1 MNPEDPCLYTHRGNA
16 YDDKGDW
23 EFAIKDFNT
32 AISLAPDYF
41 YAFHNRGYVLT
52 KRSQWE
58 RAYRDYTR
66 ALEISPDSATTLSN
80 RGYVSVMKGDFHGA
94 IKDCQRALTLNKNDS
109 NAYRHMAAAYK
120 GLSDTSKAIECLE
133 KSLEIA
139 PDYAAAR
146 KELTMLRG
154 SDGSESPM
162 QLI

>member
-80 RGYVSVMKGDFHGA
+80 RGYVSVMKGKGMSPYQSGSTFTIALYSSLSNFRDFVI
-94 IKDCQRALTLNKNDS
+94 IK
-109 NAYRHMAAAYK
+109 
-120 GLSDTSKAIECLE
+120 E
-133 KSLEIA
+133 KF
-139 PDYAAAR
+139 
-146 KELTMLRG
+146 
-154 SDGSESPM
+154 
-162 QLI
+162 